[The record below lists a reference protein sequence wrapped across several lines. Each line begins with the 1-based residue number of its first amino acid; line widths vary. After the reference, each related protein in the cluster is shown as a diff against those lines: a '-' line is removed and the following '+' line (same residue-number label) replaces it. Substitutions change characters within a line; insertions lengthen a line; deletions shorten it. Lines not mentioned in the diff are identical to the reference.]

1 MAGDNPEAFCE
12 NYLLLKP
19 EEASFFDFFRILFSS
34 DLESKKFCN
43 TGGQGGVIT
52 GFSHRWIVFLSV
64 LLQKILFLFTK
75 PLAAVGNLVELLLN
89 YPSANGGLFHLL
101 INLLTGKLVRPDR
114 TSAKFTSFV
123 GSIDKRIELDKSI
136 TRGSTKYSASLAIM
150 ASKLSYENQSFI
162 QNVVTNHWKMQF
174 LEFYDFWNNN
184 LKINTSAIM
193 IQDKTAEPNL
203 IVVAFRGTEP
213 FDAGA
218 WRTDVDISWY
228 EFDGVG
234 KIHGGFMKAL
244 GLQSSTGWPTEIPN
258 SPGRTFAYYEIL
270 QKLKTLIKENGDAK
284 FVVTGH
290 SLGGALAILFVTI
303 LIFHEEDTL
312 LNHLEGVYTFGQPRV
327 GDEQFGEWMKGK
339 MSKYRVNYFRYVY
352 TNDMVPRL
360 PYDDKYFLYKHFGP
374 CLYFNSCYKGQALEE
389 EPNKNYFSLF
399 YILPKILTAVYELI
413 RSFIIP
419 WTRGNDYRE
428 RWLMKILRITGLTVP
443 GLTEHSPTDYVNL
456 TRLGKFIYP
465 PNKNR
470 KQI

>member
-1 MAGDNPEAFCE
+1 MAGDEEAFCE

-19 EEASFFDFFRILFSS
+19 EEASFFDFLRILFSS
-34 DLESKKFCN
+34 NLESKEFCN

-52 GFSHRWIVFLSV
+52 DFRHRSIVFVSV

-89 YPSANGGLFHLL
+89 YPSANGGFFRLL
-101 INLLTGKLVRPDR
+101 INLVTGKLVRPDR
-114 TSAKFTSFV
+114 TSVKFTSFV

-162 QNVVTNHWKMQF
+162 QNVVTNYWKMQF
-174 LEFYDFWNNN
+174 LDFYNFWNDH
-184 LKINTSAIM
+184 LKINTIAIM

-218 WRTDVDISWY
+218 WRADVDISWY
-228 EFDGVG
+228 EFDGIG

-244 GLQSSTGWPTEIPN
+244 GLQSSTGWPKELPAAT
-258 SPGRTFAYYEIL
+258 GKTFAYYEIR
-270 QKLKTLIKENGDAK
+270 QKLKTLIKENWDAK

-327 GDEQFGEWMKGK
+327 GNEQFGEWMKGK

-399 YILPKILTAVYELI
+399 YLLPKILIAVYELI

-419 WTRGNDYRE
+419 WTRGRDYRE
-428 RWLMKILRITGLTVP
+428 GWLMKILRITGLTVP
-443 GLTEHSPTDYVNL
+443 GLTEHLTMDYVNL